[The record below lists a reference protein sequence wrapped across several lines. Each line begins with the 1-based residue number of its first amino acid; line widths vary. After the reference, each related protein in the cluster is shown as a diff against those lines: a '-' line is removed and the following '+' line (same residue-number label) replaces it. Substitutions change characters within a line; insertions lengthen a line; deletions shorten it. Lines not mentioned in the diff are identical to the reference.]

1 MSQVTSSSPKV
12 ASALRKGKKYF
23 TLEEAHRALPLIKRI
38 AADIQMT
45 QAQRLRLHAELSAG
59 LAQLSTAQQDR
70 LQAEFERA
78 TDRLEHLIEEISQV
92 GVELKDP
99 SRALLDFPCIHEGRE
114 VLLCWKADEPTI
126 THWHEVEGG
135 FAGRKSVA
143 LLHA

>member
-1 MSQVTSSSPKV
+1 MFHETAVKTKAKV
-12 ASALRKGKKYF
+12 AEGKKYF
-23 TLEEAHRALPLIKRI
+23 TLEEAHRALPLVKRI

-45 QAQRLRLHAELSAG
+45 QAQRLRLHAELSGG
-59 LAQLSTAQQDR
+59 LAQLSSSQQDL
-70 LQAEFERA
+70 LQSEFEKA
-78 TDRLEHLIEEISQV
+78 TQRLEELVDEMTRV

-99 SRALLDFPCIHEGRE
+99 SRALLDFPCLFEGRE